1 MSLRT
6 LRHTEMIL
14 DSKAR
19 YQEKSAR
26 EILSEIQADVR
37 NRRWKDDKGQDP
49 VALVAGLHGRSSS
62 NYRHMAFCSG
72 SFAHRSYFDLFCR
85 ECGFVRKKSRYQ
97 TASPKGIRENGVFP
111 WKNVFGKSV
120 CMAGI
125 WRSRSAQ
132 MGKSFYW
139 GKRDDPDFLFP
150 GRKGKAGHRV

>member
-1 MSLRT
+1 MRSFLRFWQT
-6 LRHTEMIL
+6 W
-14 DSKAR
+14 
-19 YQEKSAR
+19 
-26 EILSEIQADVR
+26 R

-62 NYRHMAFCSG
+62 NYRHMALCSG

-85 ECGFVRKKSRYQ
+85 ECGFIRKKSRYQ

-125 WRSRSAQ
+125 WRGRSAQ
-132 MGKSFYW
+132 MGKSFYR
-139 GKRDDPDFLFP
+139 GKRGDPDFFFP